1 MTGNSLLSWTP
12 AAIVF
17 DCDGTL
23 LDSECH
29 WEEARELV
37 LRGYG
42 VPTPADFGERT
53 KGLHF
58 TECGRLMTEVVGLP
72 TSHADQVT
80 GQLLEHFR
88 KLVAAHPVTI
98 PGAVEFVRLASCF
111 APLAVASNCPRDVVK
126 SGLAHAGLLHRFVD
140 VVVPDANLRP
150 KPEPDVYLAATRACG
165 AAPAVTLAVED
176 SYCGILSATRAGLRV
191 LGVGA
196 DPRDEELA
204 LADMWVSTLADA
216 DLLHWAKTRESL
228 PESRVPAADRGARAT
243 EAVVVS

>member
-23 LDSECH
+23 MDSECH
-29 WEEARELV
+29 WVEARELV

-42 VPTPADFGERT
+42 VTTPSDFGERT

-58 TECGRLMTEVVGLP
+58 TECGRVMSEVAGL
-72 TSHADQVT
+72 SADRADQVT
-80 GQLLEHFR
+80 EQLLDHFR
-88 KLVAAHPVTI
+88 KLVAADPVTI
-98 PGAVEFVRLASCF
+98 PGATEFVGLVSHF
-111 APLAVASNCPRDVVK
+111 APLAVASNCPRDVVE
-126 SGLAHAGLLHRFVD
+126 SGLSHAGLLPRFVD
-140 VVVPDANLRP
+140 ILVPDGDLRP
-150 KPEPDVYLAATRACG
+150 KPDPDLYLAATRACG

-191 LGVGA
+191 LGVGP

-204 LADMWVSTLADA
+204 LVDLWVPTLADA
-216 DLLHWAKTRESL
+216 DLLHWATTRESL
-228 PESRVPAADRGARAT
+228 PESYVPAAGGAIRAT
-243 EAVVVS
+243 AAAVAR